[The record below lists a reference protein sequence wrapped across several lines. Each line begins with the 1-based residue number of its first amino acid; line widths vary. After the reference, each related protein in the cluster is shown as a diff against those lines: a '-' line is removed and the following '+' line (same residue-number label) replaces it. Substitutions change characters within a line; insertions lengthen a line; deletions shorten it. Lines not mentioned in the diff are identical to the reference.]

1 MTGEAVATAVPGWP
15 DSLVFR
21 ITLAVASGVVI
32 VVALLVLLSVWLM
45 RGETRGTTG
54 RHLTTTV
61 SRVADEIDA
70 NLFLRARALNAVR
83 EELQSMGAPLPP
95 AVGRRF
101 LHTHSALKSMFT
113 RVVLLTPDL
122 KVAAAEPPGA
132 DSDIVRELGD
142 PAIFSAAREQR
153 QLVISEPYPTSA
165 RAVASIVFAVPVFVA
180 DGTFAGVLVGAL
192 DLGASGFFDSVRDAR
207 VGETGYFTVT
217 TGAGL
222 TLMHPTAER
231 QLEPAPSLSQNPA
244 LRQALAGHFAWSEG
258 PTEDG
263 AAAISAYDVVKQTR
277 WIVGVVLPT
286 AEAYGPMHRI
296 EALVMTV
303 GLVAALAVAAL
314 VWVVA
319 SINVAPLRRI
329 RRQLDRVGRAINQL
343 LDSQSRMQNTLRTR
357 ESFHRKLNESSPLGI
372 FVLDREG
379 QCTFVN
385 RRFEQL
391 AGQPF
396 TGLSGEGWI
405 DAISEGDREAIRL
418 NWQSAFKARRTF
430 VEEFRYNNESGT
442 AWVQL
447 RAEPLAQADEGE
459 EGYVGAVVDIT
470 AQRQSW
476 FALQREKWRADRI
489 MGAIEDALVVVDG
502 EGNVVHLSPAAERLT
517 GWERSAVVGASV
529 ARVLRLFHET
539 DDQPVD
545 LASEMRREK
554 FTVDQWVCDTA
565 ASPRLP
571 VEVSWTPIEDVA
583 GQDETLGGVLVLRN
597 AAERRAASRRSEWDA
612 NHDALTQLPNRRAFE
627 NALREA
633 HARFQR
639 DSAQSALILVDLDRF
654 KQVNDLGGHDA
665 GDEMLVKVAACLKHA
680 ARASDLAARLGGDEF
695 ALLLPGCSNEHAA
708 AIAERLAATVN
719 ALRVV
724 RGAHVLSIGVS
735 QGISAFATDDLS
747 TDEIKARADAAC
759 YRAKRAGGG
768 RGETELASEAL
779 A

>member
-1 MTGEAVATAVPGWP
+1 MTTAAAPALASAGPGWP

-70 NLFLRARALNAVR
+70 NLFLRARALTAVR
-83 EELQSMGAPLPP
+83 EELQSRGAPLPP

-180 DGTFAGVLVGAL
+180 DGTFAGVLVVAL
-192 DLGASGFFDSVRDAR
+192 DLGAGGFFDSVRDAR
-207 VGETGYFTVT
+207 VGEPGYFTVT

-329 RRQLDRVGRAINQL
+329 RRQLDQLENGRRVGHVDEYGACDIKRVRRAINQL
-343 LDSQSRMQNTLRTR
+343 LDSQTRMQDTLRKR
-357 ESFHRKLNESSPLGI
+357 ESFHRMLSESSPHGI

-391 AGQPF
+391 AGRPF
-396 TGLSGEGWI
+396 TELRGEGWI
-405 DAISEGDREAIRL
+405 DAIGEGDREAFRL
-418 NWQSAFKARRTF
+418 NWRSAFKARRTLT
-430 VEEFRYNNESGT
+430 EEFSYSNESGT
-442 AWVQL
+442 TWVQL

-459 EGYVGAVVDIT
+459 EGEGYVGA
-470 AQRQSW
+470 
-476 FALQREKWRADRI
+476 
-489 MGAIEDALVVVDG
+489 GDG
-502 EGNVVHLSPAAERLT
+502 
-517 GWERSAVVGASV
+517 
-529 ARVLRLFHET
+529 
-539 DDQPVD
+539 
-545 LASEMRREK
+545 
-554 FTVDQWVCDTA
+554 
-565 ASPRLP
+565 
-571 VEVSWTPIEDVA
+571 
-583 GQDETLGGVLVLRN
+583 
-597 AAERRAASRRSEWDA
+597 
-612 NHDALTQLPNRRAFE
+612 
-627 NALREA
+627 
-633 HARFQR
+633 
-639 DSAQSALILVDLDRF
+639 
-654 KQVNDLGGHDA
+654 
-665 GDEMLVKVAACLKHA
+665 
-680 ARASDLAARLGGDEF
+680 
-695 ALLLPGCSNEHAA
+695 
-708 AIAERLAATVN
+708 
-719 ALRVV
+719 
-724 RGAHVLSIGVS
+724 
-735 QGISAFATDDLS
+735 
-747 TDEIKARADAAC
+747 
-759 YRAKRAGGG
+759 
-768 RGETELASEAL
+768 
-779 A
+779 